1 MRNKQK
7 DFPNMTNKNLYAKA
21 KAENHAL
28 RPNGTINT
36 KPQERMRQSEGEY
49 HEQS

>member
-7 DFPNMTNKNLYAKA
+7 DFPNITNKNLHPKA
-21 KAENHAL
+21 KAENHSL

-36 KPQERMRQSEGEY
+36 QPQERMRQSEGDY
-49 HEQS
+49 HE

>member
-7 DFPNMTNKNLYAKA
+7 DFPNRKNTHLDPKA

-36 KPQERMRQSEGEY
+36 QPQERMHQSEGDN
-49 HEQS
+49 HEE